1 MNDMFFRKRPR
12 GQTLLELLIAT
23 AVISGGLFAAVTLIF
38 SNLRLSDRDSDSVV
52 AINLARE
59 GIEQARVLRDSNW
72 LAGNPFDAVMF
83 AAGAD
88 YSATPNWDGK
98 AATEQVSFDFTA
110 DDFSDES
117 VAVKSSTEP
126 ENSGFLTQNT
136 GVAATPTPWKR
147 LITFHPICDAPG
159 GLTYKNDGETCAGD
173 PTVGV
178 RVESRVRWQRKGQS
192 FERILYEDFFD
203 WR

>member
-1 MNDMFFRKRPR
+1 MLLKRR
-12 GQTLLELLIAT
+12 QSGQTLIELLIAS
-23 AVISGGLFAAVTLIF
+23 AVIAGGLFSAVTLIF

-59 GIEQARVLRDSNW
+59 GIEQARELRDSNW
-72 LAGNPFDAVMF
+72 LAGNPFDVGMF
-83 AAGAD
+83 TVGAD
-88 YSATPNWDGK
+88 YTATPNWDGK
-98 AATEQVSFDFTA
+98 AASDQVSFDFTA

-117 VAVKSSTEP
+117 VQVKSSTEA
-126 ENSGFLTQNT
+126 ENQGFLTQNT
-136 GVAATPTPWKR
+136 GVAANPTPWKR

-178 RVESRVRWQRKGQS
+178 RVESRVFWQRKGQS
-192 FERILYEDFFD
+192 FERVLYDDLFN

>member
-1 MNDMFFRKRPR
+1 MLLKRRLR
-12 GQTLLELLIAT
+12 GQTLIELLIAS
-23 AVISGGLFAAVTLIF
+23 AVIAGGLFSAVALIF

-59 GIEQARVLRDSNW
+59 GIEQARELRDSNW
-72 LAGNPFDAVMF
+72 LAGNSFDAGMCT
-83 AAGAD
+83 AGGD
-88 YSATPNWDGK
+88 YSAIPNWDGK
-98 AATEQVSFDFTA
+98 AASDQVSFDFTA

-117 VAVKSSTEP
+117 VQVKSSTEA
-126 ENSGFLTQNT
+126 ENQGFLTQNT
-136 GVAATPTPWKR
+136 GVAANPTPWKR

-192 FERILYEDFFD
+192 FERVLYDDLFD